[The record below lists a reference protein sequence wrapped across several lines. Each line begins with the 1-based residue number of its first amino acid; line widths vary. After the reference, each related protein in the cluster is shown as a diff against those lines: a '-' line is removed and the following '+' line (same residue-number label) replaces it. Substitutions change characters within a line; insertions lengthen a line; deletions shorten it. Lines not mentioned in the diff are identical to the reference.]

1 MSERT
6 KKILLGLGLV
16 VVSVGIALALYYTF
30 FKPAGPSEGELT
42 TEEETAGG
50 LPTSGLGTPTTIG
63 QVEEIGLQV
72 SEVARGGLT
81 EVTSLTTGRVYST
94 SVNPDGESMNYY
106 DASDDRFYQINAD
119 GTVTRLSDQKFP
131 DVDDVSWADQ
141 GDKAVIE
148 FPDGSNIVYN
158 FESETQVTL
167 PNHWDDFEFSP
178 SGTEIITK
186 SMTTDPDSR
195 WLIITSEDGTHTTG
209 VNPLGSNADKVYLN
223 WSPNQ
228 QILAFSDTGP
238 TQTGFDRKM
247 ILPVTEN
254 MDVLPGLI
262 VEGFGFES
270 VWSPRGDRILYSVSG
285 EENDFKPMLWVVDG
299 SINSIGDNRHR
310 LDVETWANRCVF
322 QDNESVI
329 CAVPQDMPN
338 NAGIQPGIISA
349 SEASDYL
356 YEININSGAKSLL
369 AVPEEAQGIENL
381 TLSADG
387 NTLFFT
393 DARSGILQMIKLK

>member
-6 KKILLGLGLV
+6 KKILLGLGFILI
-16 VVSVGIALALYYTF
+16 SVGVALAIYYTF
-30 FKPAGPSEGELT
+30 FKPAGPIEGDLITDEDL
-42 TEEETAGG
+42 AGA
-50 LPTSGLGTPTTIG
+50 LPAAGLGVPTTIG
-63 QVEEIGLQV
+63 EVEEVGLVV
-72 SEVARGGLT
+72 SDVARGGLT
-81 EVTSLTTGRVYST
+81 AVTSLTTGRVYST
-94 SVNPDGESMNYY
+94 NSNPDGESINYY
-106 DASDDRFYQINAD
+106 DAADDRFYQINED

-158 FESETQVTL
+158 FENETQVTL

-254 MDVLPGLI
+254 MDVLPGII

-270 VWSPRGDRILYSVSG
+270 VWSPRGDQILYSVSG
-285 EENDFKPMLWVVDG
+285 EENDFKPMLWVIEG
-299 SINSIGDNRHR
+299 SINNIGDNRHR
-310 LDVETWANRCVF
+310 LDIETWASKCVF

-338 NAGIQPGIISA
+338 NAGIQPGIMDL
-349 SEASDYL
+349 SESNDYL
-356 YEININSGAKSLL
+356 YEIDIQSGVTHIL
-369 AVPEEAQGIENL
+369 AIPEENQGIENL
-381 TLSADG
+381 TLSDDES
-387 NTLFFT
+387 TLYFT
-393 DARSGILQMIKLK
+393 DQRSGVLQMIKLK